1 MRRLSCARLACG
13 IGDFALP
20 VTLAYLV
27 LERWHGTATQV
38 GLVLG
43 AHVAGSLLYL
53 LIGRVR
59 LPARRVM
66 VVANLSTTGIQAA
79 VVALYAMHALAVPV
93 LAGLMLWRGF
103 ASAFFTPAAHAVG
116 GRRALVPALAV
127 VLGPLIGYRLIAGPG
142 IVAALGVDVVMYL
155 LAAALVLRVPDTPM
169 PVRPPLAM
177 GWREVARRRWLRR
190 TLATVV
196 AVNLFAAGPLLT
208 LAPARAGV
216 FGYSLILTAI
226 GGGAVVGSVFS
237 GYLRKG
243 AVVWLSA
250 AAVGPLVLAFGA
262 GLPLAFLAFAVVG
275 AVQPVHDMLLARA
288 LRDRLPRAAL
298 GPVSAAEEVASLAVL
313 PVGQVLGGLAIDRF
327 GVTSMAWVIVAALA
341 SAALSPI
348 LHTRRDRADIRS
360 GSPASSASR

>member
-1 MRRLSCARLACG
+1 MES
-13 IGDFALP
+13 
-20 VTLAYLV
+20 V
-27 LERWHGTATQV
+27 
-38 GLVLG
+38 
-43 AHVAGSLLYL
+43 
-53 LIGRVR
+53 
-59 LPARRVM
+59 PARRRLVEQM
-66 VVANLSTTGIQAA
+66 RVHQLPEYRVGRVKLQTGQRRGCPDIDVRPEMQTAGRLSPRRAARSRTVHPGRWANRAA
-79 VVALYAMHALAVPV
+79 AS
-93 LAGLMLWRGF
+93 RGF

-127 VLGPLIGYRLIAGPG
+127 VLGALIGYRLIAGPG